1 MNMGG
6 LHFCVSQ
13 VEKTAGR
20 MHSNNILRSLLLAV
34 CLMACQ
40 EIYAAD
46 AAKDAAASFYQNY
59 HKLRAGGLTGIPN
72 ETQLAQLSP
81 LITPQLQKLFGAAYL
96 EQQRCMKQYP
106 DDKPPWIE
114 GDIFSSNFEGFTS
127 FTVASSKVRGQTR
140 QVPVKF
146 VYIEGK
152 FKVKWTDTLVLRYE
166 AGHWLVDDIFY
177 HANFA
182 FTSGFGKNLQSS
194 LKSIPAC

>member
-1 MNMGG
+1 MN
-6 LHFCVSQ
+6 SS
-13 VEKTAGR
+13 T
-20 MHSNNILRSLLLAV
+20 ILRSSVLAV
-34 CLMACQ
+34 SLIACQ

-46 AAKDAAASFYQNY
+46 EGKNAAANFYQNY
-59 HKLRAGGLTGIPN
+59 HKLRQSGGLTGIPN
-72 ETQLAQLSP
+72 EAQLAQLSP
-81 LITPQLQKLFGAAYL
+81 LITPQLRKLFSAAYL
-96 EQQRCMKQYP
+96 EQQRCIKQSP

-127 FTVASSKVRGQTR
+127 FNAENSKPQGQAR
-140 QVPVKF
+140 QVSRKQVPIKF

-152 FKVKWTDTLVLRYE
+152 YKVKWTDTLVLRNE

-194 LKSIPAC
+194 LKSIPACQG

>member
-1 MNMGG
+1 
-6 LHFCVSQ
+6 
-13 VEKTAGR
+13 
-20 MHSNNILRSLLLAV
+20 MHSKSILRSLVLAV
-34 CLMACQ
+34 SLIACQ

-46 AAKDAAASFYQNY
+46 EAKDAAANFYQNY

-72 ETQLAQLSP
+72 EAQLAQLSP
-81 LITPQLQKLFGAAYL
+81 LITPQLHRLFSAAYL
-96 EQQRCMKQYP
+96 EQQRCFEQFP

-127 FTVASSKVRGQTR
+127 FNVASSKAQEQTR
-140 QVPVKF
+140 QVPVNF

-152 FKVKWTDTLVLRYE
+152 FKVKWTDTLVLRNE

-177 HANFA
+177 PANFA